1 MAILEILEY
10 PNPRLRDKA
19 EPVTEVTDEIRRIID
34 DMFETLYADHGV
46 GLAAIQVGIK
56 QRIIVVDFSDD
67 RSEAFVLINPEIIEH
82 HGVMEHAEGCLSIPD
97 CYENIKRH
105 RHIVVRALDAQ
116 GETFELTLEGE
127 DNQSSVCGCIQHEI
141 DHLDGKL
148 FIDYLSSIKRERIR
162 KKLKKLQKVRM

>member
-19 EPVTEVTDEIRRIID
+19 EPVTKVTDETRRIID

-67 RSEAFVLINPEIIEH
+67 RSEAFALINPEIIEH
-82 HGVMEHAEGCLSIPD
+82 NGVMEHAEGCLSIPGF
-97 CYENIKRH
+97 YENIKRH
-105 RHIVVRALDAQ
+105 RHIVVRALNVQ
-116 GETFELTLEGE
+116 GETFELSLEGE
-127 DNQSSVCGCIQHEI
+127 DNQSSFCGCVQHEM

-162 KKLKKLQKVRM
+162 QKLKKLQKVRM